1 MNRTLRAAIAV
12 VLVGIITFSVISIC
26 QNSALLRAW
35 KIDIT
40 RQKLYT
46 LSEGT
51 KKILGRL
58 NQPITLKL
66 YYAKTAALKGPDQIR
81 FYNNYYQ
88 YVRDLLEEYAAAS
101 GGMVDLQVID
111 PRPYSDDEQQALR
124 YGLRRLPIT
133 EEEYFF
139 FGLVAQTQ
147 FGVIKSI
154 PLFSPERMN
163 FVEYDISYLIDTAV
177 TRQKQRIGVLS
188 SLEVMGDEAS
198 PYMMQMMQMQGQRP
212 RPAWSIIRQLRNQY
226 DVKVVESDT
235 EEIKNEDVDL
245 LLVIHPKELP
255 EKTLFAIDQ
264 FILRG
269 GRAIVCVDPFCMT
282 DQPDPLAQM
291 RGRMPQSPASD
302 LNRLMRK
309 WGVEMPRDT
318 YAGDKN
324 LAILAALRENQRPE
338 KVIGALDL
346 VPTGGCL
353 NRDNVITA
361 DLGQV
366 RVLFA
371 GVLEKV
377 NDKPQNKDKDQE
389 SKEKTEG
396 KEKAEQD
403 KENARQ
409 NELTLT
415 PLLQTTGQGN
425 TWKPDST
432 FELMMVDPE
441 RLMSHFKEGTEPVM
455 LGYLITGR
463 FYTAFPQ
470 GIDVPEEENKPADDT
485 NSEAGQAEQEKKT
498 RHLTGLEEGQADG
511 AVAVFSDVDFISDL
525 IAFRETTFFGTTV
538 VGDNCAL
545 LMNTIENLLGSGE
558 LIAMRSRGSFARR
571 FTRVDEIEKQ
581 VQQQTSAAEEKI
593 EAEIAQFQD
602 DLNKL
607 LSTARSQDEAVVAAT
622 QLNQKKEELQRQLRE
637 KQINLRKIH
646 NESRQSIEQLKM
658 RLEIFNIL
666 AAPAVILLIAIVVG
680 IRRGIRRRR
689 YISHAS
695 DA

>member
-1 MNRTLRAAIAV
+1 MNRTLRAGIAV
-12 VLVGIITFSVISIC
+12 VLVGIITISVISIC
-26 QNSALLRAW
+26 QNSTLLRAC

-40 RQKLYT
+40 KQKLYT

-51 KKILGRL
+51 EKILGQL
-58 NQPITLKL
+58 NQPIKLKL

-88 YVRDLLEEYAAAS
+88 YVRDLLEEYVAAS
-101 GGMVDLQVID
+101 GGMVDFQVID
-111 PRPYSDDEQQALR
+111 PRPYSDEEQQALR
-124 YGLRRLPIT
+124 YGLRRLAIT
-133 EEEYFF
+133 EDEYFF

-154 PLFSPERMN
+154 PLFSPERLN
-163 FVEYDISYLIDTAV
+163 FVEYDVSYLIDTAI

-212 RPAWSIIRQLRNQY
+212 RPAWAIIRQLRNQY
-226 DVKVVESDT
+226 DVKVIESDT
-235 EEIKNEDVDL
+235 GEIKNEDVDL

-255 EKTLFAIDQ
+255 EKTLYAVDQ
-264 FILRG
+264 FVLRG
-269 GRAIVCVDPFCMT
+269 GRAIVCVDPFCMA
-282 DQPDPLAQM
+282 DQPDPMAQM
-291 RGRMPQSPASD
+291 RGQMPQSAASD
-302 LNRLMRK
+302 LNRLMQG
-309 WGVEMPRDT
+309 WGVQMPRDT
-318 YAGDKN
+318 FAGDKN

-346 VPTGGCL
+346 EPTGGCL
-353 NRDNVITA
+353 NRENVITA
-361 DLGQV
+361 DLSQV

-371 GVLEKV
+371 GALEEVKE
-377 NDKPQNKDKDQE
+377 KEQNKE
-389 SKEKTEG
+389 
-396 KEKAEQD
+396 AAPQD
-403 KENARQ
+403 NLSLR
-409 NELTLT
+409 
-415 PLLQTTGQGN
+415 PLLQTTSQGN
-425 TWKPDST
+425 TWKPDSP
-432 FELMMVDPE
+432 FELMMVDPG
-441 RLMSHFKEGTEPVM
+441 RLMSHFKEGTKPVK

-463 FYTAFPQ
+463 FHSAFPQ
-470 GIDVPEEENKPADDT
+470 GIDVPDESKGADDS
-485 NSEAGQAEQEKKT
+485 NSEGGQPAEEKKT
-498 RHLTGLEEGQADG
+498 RHLTGLEEAQADG

-525 IAFRETTFFGTTV
+525 IAFRETFFGTSAV
-538 VGDNCAL
+538 ADNSTL

-571 FTRVDEIEKQ
+571 FTRVDKIEEQ
-581 VQQQTSAAEEKI
+581 VQQETAQAEAKI
-593 EAEIAQFQD
+593 QGEITQFQD

-622 QLNQKKEELQRQLRE
+622 ALNQKKEELQRQLRE
-637 KQINLRKIH
+637 KQINLRKIR
-646 NESRQSIEQLKM
+646 NESRQSIEHLKT
-658 RLEIFNIL
+658 RLEVFNIM
-666 AAPAVILLIAIVVG
+666 AAPAAILLIAIIVG